1 MTIRRAAAGL
11 LATVCVTLCVAGTAR
26 AQEAAAPRDTAR
38 WTGIGA
44 LVSYTA
50 FGGDTKDWQLY
61 ALSFTHHQRSGSL
74 IGRVNV
80 ASRFG
85 TTGTQ
90 VEGDA
95 WHMFDGGRYMYLNAG
110 YSGSSVFPTQRA
122 GVEFYQNL
130 PGAWE
135 ASLGARGLW
144 FDGTPVTLL
153 TGTVGKYFG
162 NSWASAR
169 PFVRFKDSGVATSL
183 TLISRRYGADANHYI
198 GGRVTM
204 GSSPTDRITPDAI
217 GRTNSL
223 SIGMQGAL
231 VSGRSLFAT
240 WDVGYDA
247 EELSATRTRRGWTLT
262 VGLTHR
268 K

>member
-1 MTIRRAAAGL
+1 MRRAAAGL
-11 LATVCVTLCVAGTAR
+11 MAGACAAFLAAAPAA
-26 AQEAAAPRDTAR
+26 AQGDPAAAPRDTSR
-38 WTGIGA
+38 WTGVGA
-44 LVSYTA
+44 LASYTS
-50 FGGDTKDWQLY
+50 FSDDTKDWQLY
-61 ALSFTHHQRSGSL
+61 AVTLTHHQPRGSL
-74 IGRVNV
+74 IGRVNM

-85 TTGTQ
+85 TTGVQ

-95 WHMFDGGRYMYLNAG
+95 WRMFDHGRYMYLNAG

-122 GVEFYQNL
+122 GVEFYQNF

-135 ASLGARGLW
+135 GSLGARGLW

-153 TGTVGKYFG
+153 TGTIGKYFG
-162 NSWASAR
+162 NAWASAR

-183 TLISRRYGADANHYI
+183 TLISRQYGADANHYI

-223 SIGMQGAL
+223 SLGVQGAL
-231 VSGRSLFAT
+231 TSGRSLFAT
-240 WDVGYDA
+240 WDIGYDA
-247 EELSATRTRRGWTLT
+247 EELSAARTRRGWTLT
-262 VGLTHR
+262 VELTHR